1 MYNNLIKSIK
11 NKKCKVGIFGL
22 GYVGL
27 PLAIR
32 FAEKK
37 FQVFGYDNN
46 KKKLEILNKG
56 KSYIKQIDSKTIKN
70 IINKKLKVFN
80 EFNNVNKLD
89 VLIFCL
95 PTPIKSNKVPD
106 LSYLRKCLK
115 SIEKKIRPGQVFCN
129 ESTSY
134 PGTTEEFFE
143 RTFNKAGLKTGKDV
157 FLVFSPEREDPG
169 NPIFKIKNIT
179 KIVSGQTAKCQN
191 VGYEIYSK
199 IVSNVFKASNIK
211 TAEMTKLVENIFR
224 SVNIGLINELK
235 IICEKMGINIWEVV
249 EAARSKPFGFY
260 PFYPGPGVGGHCI
273 PVDPF
278 ILTWKAKKYD
288 VNTKFITLAGQINDQ
303 MPSYVVKRT
312 INKLKRVNKNK
323 KHFKILILGLAYKPD
338 VDDYRESPS
347 LKIMSILINKFRCSV
362 DYSDPFISELPN
374 NFGLNKK
381 LKSIEL
387 GYEKIKKYDAA
398 VIVTNHKKFD
408 YKKIERFS
416 RILVDTRGV
425 FKKETDKIVLA

>member
-1 MYNNLIKSIK
+1 M
-11 NKKCKVGIFGL
+11 
-22 GYVGL
+22 
-27 PLAIR
+27 
-32 FAEKK
+32 
-37 FQVFGYDNN
+37 
-46 KKKLEILNKG
+46 
-56 KSYIKQIDSKTIKN
+56 
-70 IINKKLKVFN
+70 
-80 EFNNVNKLD
+80 
-89 VLIFCL
+89 
-95 PTPIKSNKVPD
+95 
-106 LSYLRKCLK
+106 
-115 SIEKKIRPGQVFCN
+115 FCN